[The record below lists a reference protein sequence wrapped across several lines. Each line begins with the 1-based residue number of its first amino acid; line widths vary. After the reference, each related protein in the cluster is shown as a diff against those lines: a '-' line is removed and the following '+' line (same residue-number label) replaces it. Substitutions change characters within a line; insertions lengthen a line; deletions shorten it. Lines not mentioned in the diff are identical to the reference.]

1 MSGPPSLPGL
11 RPTVCLG
18 TFVSSHLSDVAP
30 ARNTAQLSLLQAT
43 YPRSF
48 LFDRFHFFKYSVH
61 FDHSRARCDECHMF
75 RQPGSYAC
83 QDDSDDTTVDMTDET
98 MLYQA
103 PFFLNILDCPLM

>member
-1 MSGPPSLPGL
+1 MPRDLRVVPSFRRGSGAEHRSIIP
-11 RPTVCLG
+11 
-18 TFVSSHLSDVAP
+18 F
-30 ARNTAQLSLLQAT
+30 AT
-43 YPRSF
+43 DISKEFPQSF